1 MEAPNLN
8 AYLTLE
14 QLCDEVNDLWRGYRW
29 GAKDKKVTGRTVRF
43 YVGEDLLPAV
53 RPGPGKKY
61 PYETVWRVLFIRVLR
76 KKHKVTL
83 EYLRGAMQSVDVETM
98 RRVVTGEEPLEV
110 RTTPDA
116 GAVKRHKSQ
125 GYQVVALTGA
135 PQHTGSSKHWEV
147 LAQTQDAVLQVRDG
161 VAPAKLKQL
170 RHIAALI
177 RALDEDQ

>member
-14 QLCDEVNDLWRGYRW
+14 QLCDEVNRLWRGNGW
-29 GAKDKKVTGRTVRF
+29 GARDKRVTGRTVRF
-43 YVGEDLLPAV
+43 YVEEDLLPAV

-83 EYLRGAMQSVDVETM
+83 EYLRGAMNSVDVETM

-110 RTTPDA
+110 RSTLDA
-116 GAVKRHKSQ
+116 EVVRRHKAQ
-125 GYQVVALTGA
+125 GFRVVALTGA
-135 PQHTGSSKHWEV
+135 PQHVANPDGWQV
-147 LAQTQDAVLQVRDG
+147 LARTKDVVLTVREG
-161 VAPAKLKQL
+161 LAPLKLRQL

-177 RALDEDQ
+177 RALDEDE